1 MNAAIALEDIP
12 SPEEYARIR
21 NDFRAR
27 VIAAKKS
34 RIVRIGENVTLLFEN
49 RDTVLYQV
57 LEMLRIEK
65 TRDPEGIQAELD
77 GAQAARSAAEDEA
90 RQIRTALGDI
100 DAERARLLAQAD
112 AEAEALLV
120 EGRARLEQDIADL
133 LAKAR
138 VDLQSAAGRVNEE
151 LQQEIARASA
161 EAIERAVTDSID
173 YNLHRR
179 LIAEF
184 IAKVGAPS

>member
-1 MNAAIALEDIP
+1 MSIM
-12 SPEEYARIR
+12 S
-21 NDFRAR
+21 
-27 VIAAKKS
+27 
-34 RIVRIGENVTLLFEN
+34 TLLAAEDPSQSIHPIFPELKEIIWGGLAFPI
-49 RDTVLYQV
+49 VAA
-57 LEMLRIEK
+57 MLVKFAGPQIKKALQAR
-65 TRDPEGIQAELD
+65 TDRIQAELD